1 MAKAILYVSV
11 MAAGALI
18 SFLWYMLGRGTPA
31 ALNGAACILALGVA
45 MPILVRKDFQFVGI
59 PGPVDLGF
67 ALASLILGAIGGAE
81 GNETEMHQRPPW
93 GAPPLLSPPA
103 LPISPVTLQAH
114 PPPPPPKVAGGGLPP
129 APS

>member
-59 PGPVDLGF
+59 PGPIDLGF
-67 ALASLILGAIGGAE
+67 ALASLVMGAIGGAK
-81 GNETEMHQRPPW
+81 GNDSLM
-93 GAPPLLSPPA
+93 
-103 LPISPVTLQAH
+103 
-114 PPPPPPKVAGGGLPP
+114 PPPPPSGGVLVVFVPPLPLSLVTRQAYPPPLHLKRPGAGF
-129 APS
+129 